1 MDEKEITISLDE
13 ETGVKIIS
21 LDEEIGVKIL
31 MYI

>member
-1 MDEKEITISLDE
+1 MDEKDITISLDE